1 MLVKIWIH
9 VLIRLGT
16 LKTYHTDQSILVES
30 NETLIEHLLYSIG
43 IFLLDSNLLLSSH
56 ELSLEVIY
64 DPDLCLIPLL
74 GSPFVRLVGLYLH
87 LASATIDVWL
97 EQMDGRAVGS
107 YNEEKLLIEIYSEYF
122 DRIKLTADR
131 LGLVKEA
138 GYIRI
143 EL

>member
-1 MLVKIWIH
+1 
-9 VLIRLGT
+9 
-16 LKTYHTDQSILVES
+16 
-30 NETLIEHLLYSIG
+30 
-43 IFLLDSNLLLSSH
+43 
-56 ELSLEVIY
+56 
-64 DPDLCLIPLL
+64 
-74 GSPFVRLVGLYLH
+74 
-87 LASATIDVWL
+87 
-97 EQMDGRAVGS
+97 MDGRAVGS